1 MSRQQYLIT
10 SDQEAEKLRTVSMN
24 RQQWPILIAFSKQ
37 RKWPIYGEYQY
48 IDEHS
53 WKHILTAA
61 FFKEINNETPPMIA
75 AGFSLNTPDNIDPAA
90 NVMLGYHT
98 SKITEKLWPKWIAFL
113 NAAAAE
119 CEVKIPVS
127 KRVAKQYQQ

>member
-1 MSRQQYLIT
+1 MTET
-10 SDQEAEKLRTVSMN
+10 SEHLRTTADN
-24 RQQWPILIAFSKQ
+24 RQQWPILIAFSRQKQ
-37 RKWPIYGEYQY
+37 WPIHGEYRY

-61 FFKEINNETPPMIA
+61 FFKEIQNHNPPMIA
-75 AGFSLNTPDNIDPAA
+75 AGFGINMPDNIDPAA

-98 SKITEKLWPKWIAFL
+98 SEFKKDLWPKWIAFL

-119 CEVKIPVS
+119 CDVKVPVS
-127 KRVAKQYQQ
+127 KRQAERYE